1 MGMMNGVCL
10 LGRSLV
16 ANLAAANCYS
26 KEKHLDLDANWGL
39 VEKARVYYIAVSVLF
54 LPLESSHLSCFSV
67 CSSRLSV
74 CLSVLTVSLSVS
86 IASVCLPACL
96 SACSYSVFLCF
107 LALSCLGL
115 FHPSFLFFLYS
126 FSLFVLS
133 VLFISICSIPLI
145 SHLGFI

>member
-1 MGMMNGVCL
+1 MISVGMMNGVCL

-74 CLSVLTVSLSVS
+74 CLSVLTVSLS
-86 IASVCLPACL
+86 L
-96 SACSYSVFLCF
+96 SFTQAHTNFYTSQQ
-107 LALSCLGL
+107 
-115 FHPSFLFFLYS
+115 P
-126 FSLFVLS
+126 
-133 VLFISICSIPLI
+133 SICKPS
-145 SHLGFI
+145 